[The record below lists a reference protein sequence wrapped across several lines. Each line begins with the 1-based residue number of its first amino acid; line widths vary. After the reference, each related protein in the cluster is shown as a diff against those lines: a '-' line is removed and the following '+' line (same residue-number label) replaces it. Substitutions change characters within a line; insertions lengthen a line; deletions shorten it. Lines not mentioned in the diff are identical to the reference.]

1 MSVTVNGP
9 AIGQPGL
16 VSGAGVLGPYADA
29 TALQAAKP
37 AASNPGATAYVGAS
51 APYALYTSNGTAW
64 SLAGA
69 SLGSGIASDG
79 VGSLTIT
86 PTNGQP
92 VITHVLASSG
102 GLGGQLWKTD
112 SREYPGTAGYSMQF
126 REGTFS
132 TPFTYEDMVFNFGY
146 NWTGSARVDAAKPAI
161 FFQFEHQYQLDNSAL
176 SSMTVTEWHLNSID
190 TNGAVRRPFNF
201 VAAWDGG
208 FLQAGVSGSLVTI
221 SDLAANNR
229 LQGTYNTAYTTLSA
243 GVNNS
248 TTTIPVT
255 SGANISNGHYITIL
269 AEGSNAIETVLVTA
283 GGGTAS
289 LTVTRAQLGT
299 SASAHASGAT
309 VETNGATLYAWSA
322 LGVFTDAASAFIVSN
337 RAGTSNLLV
346 VNRGGSTLASSV
358 AVTAAVQNLIIATNT
373 AASGSAALQLKAN
386 NGAKTASLTMDAAGS
401 LVVSVQGQGGA
412 LYFQGGASGSIWRN
426 DSFAQVMAIGNSGNT
441 RHGTGSATA
450 TIHIRAGTAT
460 AGTAPLKFDSGTNL
474 TTAENGAMEYNGTNL
489 FFTRAGAVREGV
501 ITQSAVT
508 TEALTSDTSVTVN
521 IGGTTYK
528 LLAKA

>member
-1 MSVTVNGP
+1 MPVTVNGP
-9 AIGQPGL
+9 AIGQSGA
-16 VSGAGVLGPYADA
+16 VSGAGVFGPYADA

-146 NWTGSARVDAAKPAI
+146 NWDGSSRVDSAKPAM
-161 FFQFEHQYQLDNSAL
+161 FFQFEHQYQLNNSPL
-176 SSMTVTEWHLNSID
+176 SSQTVTEWHLNNVD
-190 TNGAVRRPFNF
+190 VNGVVTRPFAY

-208 FLQAGVSGSLVTI
+208 FLQAGMYGSQVGMYDMLGR
-221 SDLAANNR
+221 NR
-229 LQGTYNTAYTTLSA
+229 VVGNYGTAYTTLSA
-243 GVNNS
+243 AVDNS
-248 TTTIPVT
+248 TTTIPVV
-255 SGANISNGHYITIL
+255 SGANAANGHYITIA
-269 AEGSNAIETVLVTA
+269 AEGANTIETVLVGS
-283 GGGTAS
+283 GGGTNS

-299 SASAHASGAT
+299 TASAHASGAL
-309 VETNGATLYAWSA
+309 VELNGASLAVSSSVA
-322 LGVFTDAASAFIVSN
+322 IQTDAASALVIGN
-337 RAGTSNLLV
+337 RAGTQNLLA
-346 VNRGGSTLASSV
+346 VNRGGSTLSTSLSISKG
-358 AVTAAVQNLIIATNT
+358 VQNLLIMTNT
-373 AASGSAALQLKAN
+373 NAGGTAAIQVKAD
-386 NGAKTASLTMDAAGS
+386 NGAKTGTFSIDSAGN
-401 LVVSVQGQGGA
+401 VIVSGNGA
-412 LYFQGGASGSIWRN
+412 GGSIFFDCGATGFTVRSN
-426 DSFAQVMAIGNSGNT
+426 AYATLMQINASNQLGIGTTSQ
-441 RHGTGSATA
+441 SAVLQ
-450 TIHIRAGTAT
+450 IKAGTAT
-460 AGTAPLKFDSGTNL
+460 AGTAPFKLTSGTNL
-474 TTAENGAMEYNGTNL
+474 TTPENGAFEYNGTNL

-501 ITQSAVT
+501 LTQSAVT
-508 TEALTSDTSVTVN
+508 TEVVVSDTTVTVN

-528 LLAKA
+528 LLARA